1 MTIPLHGWACILVAV
16 TTAASVV
23 SASAVAEG
31 AGLTW
36 AVEIVDSDGE
46 SGHDASLAVAGNGTL
61 HALYRDAGGTV
72 LRLATRSA
80 GAWSFETVAGPGMF
94 AGDTSLELGY
104 GGGLHILFYDAAAGN
119 FRYGTRDAAGGP
131 WLLGDV
137 DAGSPNGYSA
147 LRIDRYGIPHVAYAW
162 TNGTLR
168 YARFSDGFWI
178 REPVDPV
185 TLLVRYVSLDVDRD
199 GRPHLAYYGRG
210 QLRYATKPGLVWS
223 VEVVD
228 PRERAGWFGQ
238 IALDLSGRPHLAY
251 YDSVDGNLWYAT
263 PDGSDWSRT
272 RVDGSGDA
280 GWDASLAID
289 PGGRP
294 VIAYYA
300 RIPSDLRYA
309 RLDNGTWTVQVVDE
323 EGVTGWEPS
332 LAVGPD
338 GTPHVAFHDWTLGA
352 LKLASGRDVLGV
364 RTVAPSGVTT
374 SGARLHGEVTALGP
388 YAVANASFEWRKEG
402 DAAWTIVEALPVSE
416 GAKFEAHLGGL
427 GPGTTYEFRAVAEA
441 GGASA
446 YGRIITF
453 LTTAPERVDLYPMFF
468 TGLSI
473 AVLATGVGLAL
484 WIWFLHPARVTR
496 RGGRRPGGSV

>member
-1 MTIPLHGWACILVAV
+1 VAGASPPLTRALRALLA
-16 TTAASVV
+16 TTAIVAS
-23 SASAVAEG
+23 AWGWSAVAEAH
-31 AGLTW
+31 AGYVRSNPAADARLVRPPSEVRVAFSEPPEPRGSLLEVFDAQGRKVDRGDT
-36 AVEIVDSDGE
+36 APSDETNGLIVSLGEIGDG
-46 SGHDASLAVAGNGTL
+46 G
-61 HALYRDAGGTV
+61 Y
-72 LRLATRSA
+72 
-80 GAWSFETVAGPGMF
+80 TVAWTALSAVDGHTTRGSF
-94 AGDTSLELGY
+94 AFAVGDAPLPEIADVVET
-104 GGGLHILFYDAAAGN
+104 AAALVWPK
-119 FRYGTRDAAGGP
+119 RDLVGDHVLVTAGP
-131 WLLGDV
+131 
-137 DAGSPNGYSA
+137 
-147 LRIDRYGIPHVAYAW
+147 
-162 TNGTLR
+162 T
-168 YARFSDGFWI
+168 

-185 TLLVRYVSLDVDRD
+185 PLLVRYVSLDVDRD

-388 YAVANASFEWRKEG
+388 YAVANASFEWRREG
-402 DAAWTIVEALPVSE
+402 DAAWSIVEALPDSE
-416 GAKFEAHLGGL
+416 GATFEAHVGGL
-427 GPGTTYEFRAVAEA
+427 APGTTYEFRAVAEA

-473 AVLATGVGLAL
+473 AVLAAGVGLAL